1 MALFLTDEELDAL
14 AERAQRV
21 LNAPT
26 KKDAVRQ
33 ALERVVGEEVLETS
47 EATSETS
54 LRERLDQL
62 RREFKLPAYETLK
75 PFDEKAFLDE
85 MWGENDV
92 HR

>member
-62 RREFKLPAYETLK
+62 RREFKLPAHETLK

>member
-33 ALERVVGEEVLETS
+33 ALERVVGEENARIES
-47 EATSETS
+47 QQEQAPEKP
-54 LRERLDQL
+54 REERLKALQK
-62 RREFKLPAYETLK
+62 RVRELGTPN
-75 PFDEKAFLDE
+75 PGFDDKAFLDE
-85 MWGENDV
+85 MWEI
-92 HR
+92 

>member
-1 MALFLTDEELDAL
+1 MAFFLADEELDAL